1 MQQDAN
7 IQQRRAAAR
16 KTAWLLAVVVVA
28 IFTAFVLSG
37 VLGKA

>member
-1 MQQDAN
+1 MQDSG

-16 KTAWLLAVVVVA
+16 KTAWALAVLVAA

-37 VLGKA
+37 VMSKG